1 MAVEYKTDKDKLY
14 MKKFNRGIKKLTLV
28 KFSIISIVVALFSM
42 ILGIYMGLYLS
53 QWKIFDLLLTIMPQN
68 QINPSENIMI
78 LGLDDV
84 NGSKR
89 SDTIMVININ
99 KRKNR
104 VGVLSIP
111 RDTRVELPERGFTKI
126 NHAYA
131 YGGTKLVRETV
142 SRFLQIPIQYYVVLD
157 LQGVREIVDQIGGV
171 SIDVEKKMY
180 YVDKAGD
187 LYIDFKPGK
196 QDMTGVEAEAYL
208 RFRNDKQGDIGR
220 IKRQQ
225 KFLKSITRK
234 VLLSKQIFKIPQLIK
249 GLSKHVDTNLSAAQI
264 FNLGLELKSAV
275 EEGKLEVNTLPGA
288 IVLINRV
295 SYWKVDLPAA
305 IKMIDE
311 TIHGFSHENITY
323 AAETIITTSL
333 GIATKL
339 TMKEVN
345 QLMPKNEIAENI
357 FQDMIT
363 VSVEV
368 LNGNG
373 EKGLASRVAG
383 MLKKRGVV
391 VPKTGNG
398 AHFNYPNTV
407 IVDWKGKTVE
417 SLTLAKAININPKNI
432 ITYYKPLKGLDIT
445 IVLGKDW
452 KTISNPKR

>member
-1 MAVEYKTDKDKLY
+1 ME
-14 MKKFNRGIKKLTLV
+14 KFNRRIRKSTIV
-28 KFSIISIVVALFSM
+28 KFSLVSIVVALFSM
-42 ILGIYMGLYLS
+42 ILGVYMGLYLS

-68 QINPSENIMI
+68 QINPSENIMVI
-78 LGLDDV
+78 GLDDV

-99 KRKNR
+99 KTKNR
-104 VGVLSIP
+104 IGVLSIP
-111 RDTRVELPERGFTKI
+111 RDTRVELPARGYTKI

-142 SRFLQIPIQYYVVLD
+142 SKFLQIPIQYYAVLD
-157 LQGVREIVDQIGGV
+157 LKGVRKIVDQIGGV
-171 SIDVEKKMY
+171 DIDVEKDMY

-196 QDMTGVEAEAYL
+196 QEMTGKEVEGYL

-225 KFLKSITRK
+225 KFLKSITSK

-249 GLSKHVDTNLSAAQI
+249 ELSHHVDTNLSATQI
-264 FNLGLELKSAV
+264 FNLGLDLKDAV
-275 EEGKLEVNTLPGA
+275 EEGNLEVNTLPGA

-295 SYWKVDLPAA
+295 SYWKIDLPAA

-311 TIHGFSHENITY
+311 TIHGFSHENIVQ
-323 AAETIITTSL
+323 AETSTVTSNL
-333 GIATKL
+333 GLAKKL

-345 QLMPKNEIAENI
+345 QLMPKEDVKHNI
-357 FQDMIT
+357 FQDTIT

-373 EKGLASRVAG
+373 EKGMASRVARL
-383 MLKKRGVV
+383 LKNRGVV
-391 VPKTGNG
+391 VPRTANG

-407 IVDWKGKTVE
+407 IVDWKGMSVE
-417 SLTLAKAININPKNI
+417 SLTLARAINVSPQNI
-432 ITYYKPLKGLDIT
+432 ITYYKPKKTLDIT

-452 KTISNPKR
+452 AELSKPID